1 MKQVARGIEL
11 RLVLAL
17 IFNLRDMKNKNTFKK
32 LAIDQK
38 GRLIDSSKTTVKRDQ
53 PDPLPEFS
61 LKLLLFSYFIS
72 LSVLMLFF
80 AFAYLI
86 IKVL

>member
-1 MKQVARGIEL
+1 MMK
-11 RLVLAL
+11 
-17 IFNLRDMKNKNTFKK
+17 KKNTFKK
-32 LAIDQK
+32 LAIDSR
-38 GRLIDSSKTTVKRDQ
+38 GRLIDSAKDVTVKRDH

-72 LSVLMLFF
+72 LSVLILFF

-86 IKVL
+86 IKTL